1 MVDIGHVSRLVI
13 DASSRSLERAPA
25 FARARG
31 GSALVPRVER
41 LVGAVRVSSDI
52 AAERDA
58 CPRTK
63 SQDRRKRTARSV
75 RVTDVRT
82 VLASSPEQIRTAV
95 SALRGRR
102 PRPLDDGADGLGGE
116 DSNPQ

>member
-1 MVDIGHVSRLVI
+1 
-13 DASSRSLERAPA
+13 
-25 FARARG
+25 
-31 GSALVPRVER
+31 VPRSVPSR
-41 LVGAVRVSSDI
+41 
-52 AAERDA
+52 ERDRGHEVV
-58 CPRTK
+58 CD
-63 SQDRRKRTARSV
+63 SQSERPAPSGS
-75 RVTDVRT
+75 TDVRT